1 MNQTLKNPLN
11 QTLKNALVSALCA
24 LILLTVFLPG
34 RQTVKAADILVLK
47 NGGRL
52 QGQFLV
58 PPGGEDLVYKF
69 RTAEGIEIQIARS
82 EVESV
87 EKMATLS
94 AAEEYEKQ
102 KAAATDDVEGN
113 LALAQWCAENGMYNQ
128 KKAHYERVLELDPEN
143 EIARRGLGFKRMID
157 GQWRTSNDE
166 MEEQGKV
173 KYNGR
178 WISTQEKELLEKQK
192 AEKIKTSKMASD
204 IKKWVKKIGTRAEGD
219 ALAELTS
226 LRDPMAV
233 PGILQ
238 VYETEKRPPVRKL
251 LIKCLGRIGNQAA
264 LTALLQISVDE
275 KIEELRLSALDE
287 VKPHKGPG
295 VTEYY
300 IARLSPKKSTHE
312 QLNYAAYALGALE
325 DSSAVPALIQALET
339 THKFQVQTG
348 NSNGQT
354 SVGAGRSSSGGGG
367 MGFGVGGKTITIS
380 KPMQNPEVLESLK
393 KLTGMNFYYDQQ
405 QWIRWYQQQT
415 GGAGASIRPEK

>member
-1 MNQTLKNPLN
+1 MNQTLKNPLKK
-11 QTLKNALVSALCA
+11 TLKNALVPALCA
-24 LILLTVFLPG
+24 LILLTVIIPG
-34 RQTVKAADILVLK
+34 RQTAQAADVLVLK

-58 PPGGEDLVYKF
+58 PPAGEDLVYKF

-94 AAEEYEKQ
+94 AAEEYEKR

-113 LALAQWCAENGMYNQ
+113 LALAQWCAENGMQNQ

-143 EIARRGLGFKRMID
+143 QIARRGLGFKKMID

-178 WISTQEKELLEKQK
+178 WISKQEKELLEKQK
-192 AEKIKTSKMASD
+192 AEKIKTSKMASE

-219 ALAELTS
+219 ALTELES
-226 LRDPMAV
+226 LRDPIAV

-238 VYETEKRPPVRKL
+238 VYETEKRPHVRKI

-264 LTALLQISVDE
+264 LNALLQISVDE

-300 IARLSPKKSTHE
+300 ISRLSPKRSTHE
-312 QLNYAAYALGALE
+312 QLNYAAYALGVLE

-354 SVGAGRSSSGGGG
+354 SVGAGRSSTGGGG

-393 KLTGMNFYYDQQ
+393 KLTGMNFYYDQP

-415 GGAGASIRPEK
+415 GGAGASIRPER

>member
-1 MNQTLKNPLN
+1 MKNDLKN
-11 QTLKNALVSALCA
+11 TLAALCT
-24 LILLTVFLPG
+24 LVFLTLFFSV
-34 RQTVKAADILVLK
+34 RQNVQAADVLVLK
-47 NGGRL
+47 NGGRV

-58 PPGGEDLVYKF
+58 PPANEDLVYKF

-87 EKMATLS
+87 EKMAVQS
-94 AAEEYEKQ
+94 ALEEYEKK
-102 KAAATDDVEGN
+102 KAAAADDVEGN
-113 LALAQWCAENGMYNQ
+113 LALAQWCAENGMQNQ

-143 EIARRGLGFKRMID
+143 QIARRGLGFKKMID

-173 KYNGR
+173 KINGR
-178 WISTQEKELLEKQK
+178 WVSKQEKELLEKQK
-192 AEKIKTSKMASD
+192 AEKIKTSKMTQE
-204 IKKWVKKIGTRAEGD
+204 IRKWVKKIGTRYEED
-219 ALAELTS
+219 ALAELEG
-226 LRDPMAV
+226 LRDPIAV

-238 VYETEKRPPVRKL
+238 VYETEKRPHVRKI

-264 LTALLQISVDE
+264 LSALLQISVDE

-287 VKPHKGPG
+287 VMPHKGPG

-300 IARLSPKKSTHE
+300 IARLSPKRSTHE
-312 QLNYAAYALGALE
+312 QLNYAAYALGALQ

-348 NSNGQT
+348 SSNGST
-354 SVGAGRSSSGGGG
+354 SATAGRSSSGGGG

-393 KLTGMNFYYDQQ
+393 KLTGMNFYYDQP
-405 QWIRWYQQQT
+405 QWIRWYQNKT

>member
-1 MNQTLKNPLN
+1 MNQTLKNPLKK
-11 QTLKNALVSALCA
+11 TLQNALVPALCT
-24 LILLTVFLPG
+24 LTFLTVILLG
-34 RQTVKAADILVLK
+34 RPTAQAADVLVLK

-58 PPGGEDLVYKF
+58 PPKDEDLVYKF
-69 RTAEGIEIQIARS
+69 RTSEGIEIQIACS
-82 EVESV
+82 EVKSI
-87 EKMATLS
+87 EKTS
-94 AAEEYEKQ
+94 SHSTAEEYEKL
-102 KAAATDDVEGN
+102 KAATKDDVEGN
-113 LALAQWCAENGMYNQ
+113 LALAKWCDENGMTSR

-143 EIARRGLGFKRMID
+143 KTARRSLGFKKMID

-173 KYNGR
+173 KYNGH
-178 WISTQEKELLEKQK
+178 WISKQEKELLEKQK
-192 AEKIKTSKMASD
+192 TEKVQANKMALN
-204 IKKWVKKIGTRAEGD
+204 IKKWVKKIGTRSEED
-219 ALAELTS
+219 ALTELES
-226 LRDPMAV
+226 LRDPIAV

-238 VYETEKRPPVRKL
+238 VYEAEKRPLVRKI
-251 LIKCLGRIGNQAA
+251 LIKCLGRIGDQAA

-287 VKPHKGPG
+287 MMPHKGPG

-300 IARLSPKKSTHE
+300 ISRLSPKKSTHE
-312 QLNYAAYALGALE
+312 QLNYAAYALGVLE
-325 DSSAVPALIQALET
+325 DSSAIPALIQALET

-354 SVGAGRSSSGGGG
+354 SATAGRSSSGGGG

-405 QWIRWYQQQT
+405 QWIRWYQQQS